1 MCSPGHRDTIGMPT
15 DIYLDTEND
24 DSVNPIRMNAITVC
38 RNYNSSLVV
47 RYRRPTSADKII
59 YMHVIHTQRY
69 TSRNACA
76 LQYLTPKIAI

>member
-1 MCSPGHRDTIGMPT
+1 MCSPGHRHTIRMPT

-47 RYRRPTSADKII
+47 RYRRPT
-59 YMHVIHTQRY
+59 
-69 TSRNACA
+69 
-76 LQYLTPKIAI
+76 